1 MVEMPP
7 SLPPM
12 LWQKSRASSPQTASC
27 VEVARTQGHVGT
39 GLEGSARTCSRR
51 HPRAVGDVP
60 GRDPARRIRLL
71 RNASVMMAFGQS

>member
-27 VEVARTQGHVGT
+27 VEVARTQGHVW
-39 GLEGSARTCSRR
+39 
-51 HPRAVGDVP
+51 V
-60 GRDPARRIRLL
+60 RDSKDPLGPALGVTR
-71 RNASVMMAFGQS
+71 GQWAMFLAGIQHDGFDSC